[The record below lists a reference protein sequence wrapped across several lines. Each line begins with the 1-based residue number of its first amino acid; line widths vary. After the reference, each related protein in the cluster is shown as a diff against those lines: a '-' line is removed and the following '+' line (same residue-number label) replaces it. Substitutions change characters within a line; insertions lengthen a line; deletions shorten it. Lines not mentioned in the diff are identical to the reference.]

1 VGDARSGAYLRIRS
15 RRVIISERY
24 LSSCDSRFTTSPFFL
39 MDLSV
44 IFMPRHVELSGDVF
58 RLSKSSMS
66 FCDTCWHF
74 VASSFKAN
82 SCADVPSGCRP
93 SELTTSWKSF
103 MTMAILLLCTR
114 LPDLTTS
121 RVPVTILRPK
131 STKVK
136 IFEAKQMAVIGS
148 IVSRSLQRR
157 ISQRA
162 LHYRIL

>member
-1 VGDARSGAYLRIRS
+1 MGDAGSGAYLRIRS

-24 LSSCDSRFTTSPFFL
+24 LSSCDSRFATSPFFL

-44 IFMPRHVELSGDVF
+44 IFMPCHVEPLGDVL
-58 RLSKSSMS
+58 RVSKSAMS

-82 SCADVPSGCRP
+82 SCADVPRGCRP
-93 SELTTSWKSF
+93 SELTTAWKSF

-121 RVPVTILRPK
+121 RVPVTIWRPK

-136 IFEAKQMAVIGS
+136 MLEAKLMAVIGS
-148 IVSRSLQRR
+148 IVARSLQRR

-162 LHYRIL
+162 PDYKIL